1 MTKNTR
7 AVNEAA
13 RSKGLG
19 RRNVGKGKEGQ
30 KEEKVTCD
38 QEFI

>member
-7 AVNEAA
+7 AVNEGP

-19 RRNVGKGKEGQ
+19 RRNVGKRKEGQ